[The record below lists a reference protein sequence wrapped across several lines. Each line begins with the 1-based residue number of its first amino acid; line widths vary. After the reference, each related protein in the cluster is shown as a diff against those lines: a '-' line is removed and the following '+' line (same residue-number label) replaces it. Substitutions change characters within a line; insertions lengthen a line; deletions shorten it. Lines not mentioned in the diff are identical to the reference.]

1 MWRVYFIKFPKF
13 LGCNDMSLKNA
24 LMGYKQQ
31 IDAVKKQLE
40 DKATDEKIAKM
51 LAEQLDILN
60 KGVVKQPSPKKWF
73 DKSVLSNGGN
83 THYKLN
89 DKWYRISVDSKSDT
103 EYTQFKFHAT
113 TALGYVLYIS
123 AKTYKDAQD
132 VVDDIFGKKGL
143 YLVSAT

>member
-1 MWRVYFIKFPKF
+1 
-13 LGCNDMSLKNA
+13 MSLKNA
-24 LMGYKQQ
+24 LLGF
-31 IDAVKKQLE
+31 KKQLE
-40 DKATDEKIAKM
+40 DKARDEKIAKM
-51 LAEQLDILN
+51 LAEQSDILN

-73 DKSVLSNGGN
+73 DESVLSNGGN

-89 DKWYRISVDSKSDT
+89 DKWYRISVDSKSDV
-103 EYTQFKFHAT
+103 EYTQFKFHTT

>member
-1 MWRVYFIKFPKF
+1 
-13 LGCNDMSLKNA
+13 
-24 LMGYKQQ
+24 MGYKQQ

-51 LAEQLDILN
+51 LAEQSDILN
-60 KGVVKQPSPKKWF
+60 KGVSKQSKPKKWF
-73 DKSVLSNGGN
+73 DGSVLSNGGN
-83 THYKLN
+83 THYKLS
-89 DKWYRISVDSKSDT
+89 DKWYRISVDSKSDV
-103 EYTQFKFHAT
+103 EYTQFKFHTT

>member
-1 MWRVYFIKFPKF
+1 
-13 LGCNDMSLKNA
+13 MSLKNA
-24 LMGYKQQ
+24 LLGF
-31 IDAVKKQLE
+31 KKQLE

-51 LAEQLDILN
+51 LAEQSDILN
-60 KGVVKQPSPKKWF
+60 KGVSKDTKNTKPSPKKWF
-73 DKSVLSNGGN
+73 DESVLSNGGN

-89 DKWYRISVDSKSDT
+89 DKWYRISVDPKSDV
-103 EYTQFKFHAT
+103 EYTQFKFHTT

-132 VVDDIFGKKGL
+132 VVDDILGKKGL

>member
-1 MWRVYFIKFPKF
+1 
-13 LGCNDMSLKNA
+13 MSLKNA

-51 LAEQLDILN
+51 LAEQSDILN
-60 KGVVKQPSPKKWF
+60 KSVVKDSKSKPKKWF
-73 DKSVLSNGGN
+73 DESVLSNGGK

-89 DKWYRISVDSKSDT
+89 DKWYRISVDSKSDVEHT
-103 EYTQFKFHAT
+103 KFKFHAT
-113 TALGYVLYIS
+113 TALGHVLYIS

>member
-1 MWRVYFIKFPKF
+1 
-13 LGCNDMSLKNA
+13 MSLKNA
-24 LMGYKQQ
+24 LMGF
-31 IDAVKKQLE
+31 KKQLE

-51 LAEQLDILN
+51 LAEQSDILN

-73 DKSVLSNGGN
+73 NESVLSNGGN

-89 DKWYRISVDSKSDT
+89 DKWYRISVDSKSDVA
-103 EYTQFKFHAT
+103 YTQFKFHTT

-132 VVDDIFGKKGL
+132 VVDGIFGKKGL

>member
-1 MWRVYFIKFPKF
+1 
-13 LGCNDMSLKNA
+13 MSLKNA
-24 LMGYKQQ
+24 LLGF
-31 IDAVKKQLE
+31 KKQLE

-51 LAEQLDILN
+51 LAEQSDILN
-60 KGVVKQPSPKKWF
+60 KRTSKDVNASKESKAKKKLF
-73 DKSVLSNGGN
+73 DESVLSNGGS

-89 DKWYRISVDSKSDT
+89 DKWYRISVDSKSDV
-103 EYTQFKFHAT
+103 EYTQFKFHTT
-113 TALGYVLYIS
+113 TALGYILYIS

>member
-1 MWRVYFIKFPKF
+1 
-13 LGCNDMSLKNA
+13 MSLKNA
-24 LMGYKQQ
+24 LM
-31 IDAVKKQLE
+31 VFKKQLE

-51 LAEQLDILN
+51 LAEQSDILN
-60 KGVVKQPSPKKWF
+60 KHTSKDVNVAKNTKPKKWF
-73 DKSVLSNGGN
+73 DESVLCNGGN
-83 THYKLN
+83 THYKLD
-89 DKWYRISVDSKSDT
+89 DKWYRISVDSKSDV

>member
-1 MWRVYFIKFPKF
+1 
-13 LGCNDMSLKNA
+13 MSLKNA
-24 LMGYKQQ
+24 LIGF
-31 IDAVKKQLE
+31 KKQLE

-51 LAEQLDILN
+51 LAEQSDILN
-60 KGVVKQPSPKKWF
+60 KGAYKDTKSKPKKWF
-73 DKSVLSNGGN
+73 DESVLSNGGD

-89 DKWYRISVDSKSDT
+89 DKWYRISVDSKSDV
-103 EYTQFKFHAT
+103 EYTQFKFHTT

-132 VVDDIFGKKGL
+132 VVDDLFGKKGL

>member
-1 MWRVYFIKFPKF
+1 
-13 LGCNDMSLKNA
+13 MSLKNA
-24 LMGYKQQ
+24 LLGF
-31 IDAVKKQLE
+31 KKQLE

-51 LAEQLDILN
+51 LAEQSDILN
-60 KGVVKQPSPKKWF
+60 KGVIKQPYPKKWF
-73 DKSVLSNGGN
+73 DESVLSNGGN

-89 DKWYRISVDSKSDT
+89 DKWYRISVDSKSDV
-103 EYTQFKFHAT
+103 EYTQFKFHTT

-132 VVDDIFGKKGL
+132 VVDGIFGKKGL

>member
-1 MWRVYFIKFPKF
+1 
-13 LGCNDMSLKNA
+13 MSLKNA
-24 LMGYKQQ
+24 LMGF
-31 IDAVKKQLE
+31 KKQLE

-51 LAEQLDILN
+51 LAEQSDILN
-60 KGVVKQPSPKKWF
+60 NSAAKDTKSKPKKWF
-73 DKSVLSNGGN
+73 DESVLSNGGN

-89 DKWYRISVDSKSDT
+89 DKWYRISVDSKNDV
-103 EYTQFKFHAT
+103 EYTQFKFHTT

-132 VVDDIFGKKGL
+132 VVDGIFGKKGL

>member
-1 MWRVYFIKFPKF
+1 MLALFYYVYNKETTFK
-13 LGCNDMSLKNA
+13 GANDMSLKNA
-24 LMGYKQQ
+24 LMGF
-31 IDAVKKQLE
+31 KKQLE

-51 LAEQLDILN
+51 LAEQSDILIKN
-60 KGVVKQPSPKKWF
+60 TSKEAKVKKWF
-73 DKSVLSNGGN
+73 DESVLSNGGN

-89 DKWYRISVDSKSDT
+89 DKWYRISVDSKSDV
-103 EYTQFKFHAT
+103 EYTQFKFHTT

>member
-1 MWRVYFIKFPKF
+1 MLALFYYVYNKETTFK
-13 LGCNDMSLKNA
+13 GANDMSLKNA
-24 LMGYKQQ
+24 LM
-31 IDAVKKQLE
+31 DFKKQLE

-51 LAEQLDILN
+51 LAEQSDILN
-60 KGVVKQPSPKKWF
+60 KGVVKQPSTKKWF
-73 DKSVLSNGGN
+73 DESVLSNGGN

-89 DKWYRISVDSKSDT
+89 NKWYRISVDSKSDV
-103 EYTQFKFHAT
+103 EYTQFKFHTT

>member
-1 MWRVYFIKFPKF
+1 
-13 LGCNDMSLKNA
+13 MSLKNA
-24 LMGYKQQ
+24 LMGF
-31 IDAVKKQLE
+31 KKQLE

-51 LAEQLDILN
+51 LAEQSDILN
-60 KGVVKQPSPKKWF
+60 KHTSKAKVKKWF
-73 DKSVLSNGGN
+73 DESVLSNGGN

-89 DKWYRISVDSKSDT
+89 DKWYRISVDSKGDV
-103 EYTQFKFHAT
+103 EYTQFKFHTT

-132 VVDDIFGKKGL
+132 AVDDIFGKKGL

>member
-1 MWRVYFIKFPKF
+1 
-13 LGCNDMSLKNA
+13 MSLKNA
-24 LMGYKQQ
+24 LMGF
-31 IDAVKKQLE
+31 KKQLE

-51 LAEQLDILN
+51 LAEQSDILIKN
-60 KGVVKQPSPKKWF
+60 TSKEAKVKKWF
-73 DKSVLSNGGN
+73 DESVLSNGGN

-89 DKWYRISVDSKSDT
+89 DKWYRISVDSKSDV
-103 EYTQFKFHAT
+103 EYTQFKFHTT

>member
-1 MWRVYFIKFPKF
+1 
-13 LGCNDMSLKNA
+13 MSLKNA
-24 LMGYKQQ
+24 LLGF
-31 IDAVKKQLE
+31 KKQLE

-51 LAEQLDILN
+51 LAEQSDILN
-60 KGVVKQPSPKKWF
+60 KHTSKAKVKKWF
-73 DKSVLSNGGN
+73 DESVLSNGGN

-89 DKWYRISVDSKSDT
+89 DKWYRISVDSNSDV

>member
-1 MWRVYFIKFPKF
+1 
-13 LGCNDMSLKNA
+13 MSLKNA
-24 LMGYKQQ
+24 LMGF
-31 IDAVKKQLE
+31 KKQLE

-51 LAEQLDILN
+51 LAEQSDILN
-60 KGVVKQPSPKKWF
+60 KGVSKDTKSAKKWF
-73 DKSVLSNGGN
+73 DESVLSNGGN

-89 DKWYRISVDSKSDT
+89 NKWYRISVDSKSDV
-103 EYTQFKFHAT
+103 EYTQFKFHTT

>member
-1 MWRVYFIKFPKF
+1 
-13 LGCNDMSLKNA
+13 
-24 LMGYKQQ
+24 MGF
-31 IDAVKKQLE
+31 KKQLE

-51 LAEQLDILN
+51 LAEQSDILN
-60 KGVVKQPSPKKWF
+60 KHTSKTKAKKWF
-73 DKSVLSNGGN
+73 DESVLSNGGN

-89 DKWYRISVDSKSDT
+89 DKWYRISVDSKSDV

>member
-1 MWRVYFIKFPKF
+1 
-13 LGCNDMSLKNA
+13 MSLKNA

-51 LAEQLDILN
+51 LAEQSDILN
-60 KGVVKQPSPKKWF
+60 KGVSKEAKVKKWF
-73 DKSVLSNGGN
+73 DESVLSNGGN

-89 DKWYRISVDSKSDT
+89 NKWYRISVDSKSDV
-103 EYTQFKFHAT
+103 EYTQFKFHTT

>member
-1 MWRVYFIKFPKF
+1 
-13 LGCNDMSLKNA
+13 MSLKNA
-24 LMGYKQQ
+24 LMGF
-31 IDAVKKQLE
+31 KKQLE

-51 LAEQLDILN
+51 LAEQSDILN
-60 KGVVKQPSPKKWF
+60 KGVSKDTKSAKKWF
-73 DKSVLSNGGN
+73 DESVLSNGGN

-89 DKWYRISVDSKSDT
+89 DKWYRISVDSKSDV
-103 EYTQFKFHAT
+103 EYTQFKFHTT

>member
-1 MWRVYFIKFPKF
+1 
-13 LGCNDMSLKNA
+13 MSLKNA
-24 LMGYKQQ
+24 LLGF
-31 IDAVKKQLE
+31 KKQLE

-51 LAEQLDILN
+51 LAEQSDILIKN
-60 KGVVKQPSPKKWF
+60 TSKEAKVKKWF
-73 DKSVLSNGGN
+73 DESVLSNGGN

-89 DKWYRISVDSKSDT
+89 DKWYRISVDSKSDV
-103 EYTQFKFHAT
+103 EYTQFKFHTT

>member
-1 MWRVYFIKFPKF
+1 
-13 LGCNDMSLKNA
+13 MSLKNA
-24 LMGYKQQ
+24 LMGF
-31 IDAVKKQLE
+31 KKQLE

-51 LAEQLDILN
+51 LAEQSDILN
-60 KGVVKQPSPKKWF
+60 KSVAKQPKPKKWF
-73 DKSVLSNGGN
+73 DESVLSNGGN

-89 DKWYRISVDSKSDT
+89 DKWYRISVDSKSDV
-103 EYTQFKFHAT
+103 EYTQFKFHTT

-132 VVDDIFGKKGL
+132 VVDGIFGKKGL

>member
-1 MWRVYFIKFPKF
+1 
-13 LGCNDMSLKNA
+13 MSLKNA
-24 LMGYKQQ
+24 LMGF
-31 IDAVKKQLE
+31 KKQLE

-51 LAEQLDILN
+51 LAEQSDILN
-60 KGVVKQPSPKKWF
+60 KNTSKTKPKKWF
-73 DKSVLSNGGN
+73 DESVLSNGGN

-89 DKWYRISVDSKSDT
+89 DKWYRISVDSKSDV
-103 EYTQFKFHAT
+103 EYTQFKFHTT

-123 AKTYKDAQD
+123 AKTYNEAQD

>member
-1 MWRVYFIKFPKF
+1 
-13 LGCNDMSLKNA
+13 MSLKNA
-24 LMGYKQQ
+24 LLGF
-31 IDAVKKQLE
+31 KKQLE

-51 LAEQLDILN
+51 LAEQSDILN
-60 KGVVKQPSPKKWF
+60 KNTSKTKAKKWF
-73 DKSVLSNGGN
+73 DESVLSNGGN

-89 DKWYRISVDSKSDT
+89 DKWYRISVDSKSDV
-103 EYTQFKFHAT
+103 EYTQFKFHTT

>member
-1 MWRVYFIKFPKF
+1 
-13 LGCNDMSLKNA
+13 MSLKNA
-24 LMGYKQQ
+24 LLGF
-31 IDAVKKQLE
+31 KKQLE

-51 LAEQLDILN
+51 LAEQSDILN

-73 DKSVLSNGGN
+73 DESALSNGGN

-89 DKWYRISVDSKSDT
+89 DKWYRISVDSKSDV
-103 EYTQFKFHAT
+103 EYTQFKFHTT

>member
-1 MWRVYFIKFPKF
+1 
-13 LGCNDMSLKNA
+13 MSLKNA
-24 LMGYKQQ
+24 LMCF
-31 IDAVKKQLE
+31 KKQLE
-40 DKATDEKIAKM
+40 DKVTDEKIAKM
-51 LAEQLDILN
+51 LAEQSDILN

-73 DKSVLSNGGN
+73 DESVLSNGGN

-89 DKWYRISVDSKSDT
+89 DKWYRISVDSKSDV
-103 EYTQFKFHAT
+103 EYTQFKFHTT

>member
-1 MWRVYFIKFPKF
+1 
-13 LGCNDMSLKNA
+13 MSLKNA
-24 LMGYKQQ
+24 LLGF
-31 IDAVKKQLE
+31 KKQLE

-51 LAEQLDILN
+51 LAEQSDILN

-73 DKSVLSNGGN
+73 DESVLSNGGN
-83 THYKLN
+83 TYYKLN
-89 DKWYRISVDSKSDT
+89 DKWYRISVDSKSDV
-103 EYTQFKFHAT
+103 EYTQFKFHTT

>member
-1 MWRVYFIKFPKF
+1 
-13 LGCNDMSLKNA
+13 MSLKNA
-24 LMGYKQQ
+24 LMGF
-31 IDAVKKQLE
+31 KKQLE

-51 LAEQLDILN
+51 LAEQSDILN
-60 KGVVKQPSPKKWF
+60 KRTSEDVNVSKNTKPKKWF
-73 DKSVLSNGGN
+73 DESVLSNGGK

-89 DKWYRISVDSKSDT
+89 DKWYRISVDSKSDV
-103 EYTQFKFHAT
+103 EYTQFKFHTT

>member
-1 MWRVYFIKFPKF
+1 
-13 LGCNDMSLKNA
+13 MSLKNA
-24 LMGYKQQ
+24 LMGF
-31 IDAVKKQLE
+31 KKQLE

-51 LAEQLDILN
+51 LAEQSDIIN
-60 KGVVKQPSPKKWF
+60 RGVSKGSSEPTPKKWF
-73 DKSVLSNGGN
+73 DESVLSNGGN

-89 DKWYRISVDSKSDT
+89 DKWYRISVDSKGGV
-103 EYTQFKFHAT
+103 EYTQFKFHTT

-132 VVDDIFGKKGL
+132 VVDGIFGKKGL

>member
-1 MWRVYFIKFPKF
+1 
-13 LGCNDMSLKNA
+13 MSLKNA
-24 LMGYKQQ
+24 LMGF
-31 IDAVKKQLE
+31 KKQLE

-51 LAEQLDILN
+51 LAEQSDILN
-60 KGVVKQPSPKKWF
+60 KHTSKEAKTKPKKWF
-73 DKSVLSNGGN
+73 DESVLSNGGS

-89 DKWYRISVDSKSDT
+89 DKWYRISVDSKSDV
-103 EYTQFKFHAT
+103 EYTQFKFHTT
-113 TALGYVLYIS
+113 TALWYVLYIS

>member
-1 MWRVYFIKFPKF
+1 
-13 LGCNDMSLKNA
+13 MSLKNA
-24 LMGYKQQ
+24 LLGF
-31 IDAVKKQLE
+31 KKQLE
-40 DKATDEKIAKM
+40 DKATDEKIAKI
-51 LAEQLDILN
+51 LAEQSDILN
-60 KGVVKQPSPKKWF
+60 KHTSKAKVKKWF
-73 DKSVLSNGGN
+73 DESVLSNGGN

-89 DKWYRISVDSKSDT
+89 DKWYRISVDSKSDV
-103 EYTQFKFHAT
+103 EYTQFKFHTT